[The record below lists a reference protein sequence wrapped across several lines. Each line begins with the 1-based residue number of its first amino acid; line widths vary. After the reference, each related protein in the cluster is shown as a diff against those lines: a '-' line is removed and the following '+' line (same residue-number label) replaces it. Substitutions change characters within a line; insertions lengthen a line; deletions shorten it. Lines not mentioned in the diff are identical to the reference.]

1 MMRGVEM
8 AQVRTLFDGC
18 KHVKV
23 IDVDVDPDTEIPAQ
37 VRGLGLCPDCM
48 EEENVVPVSGVA
60 PKPGGKQVV
69 LDSILMMP
77 I

>member
-1 MMRGVEM
+1 M
-8 AQVRTLFDGC
+8 AQVRTVFDEC
-18 KHVKV
+18 KHEKL
-23 IDVDVDPDTEIPAQ
+23 IDVSVDSDTEIPER

-48 EEENVVPVSGVA
+48 EEENVVPVSGIA
-60 PKPGGKQVV
+60 PKPGGKEVV

>member
-1 MMRGVEM
+1 M
-8 AQVRTLFDGC
+8 ARVNTLFDQC
-18 KHVKV
+18 KHEKI
-23 IDVDVDPDTEIPAQ
+23 IDVDVDADTEIPEQ

-48 EEENVVPVSGVA
+48 EEEHVVPVSGVA

-69 LDSILMMP
+69 LDSILMIP

>member
-1 MMRGVEM
+1 MGGIDM
-8 AQVRTLFDGC
+8 AQVKTLFDEC
-18 KHVKV
+18 KHEKM
-23 IDVDVDPDTEIPAQ
+23 IEVDVDPDTEIPEQ

-48 EEENVVPVSGVA
+48 EEENIVPISGVA